1 MLKTISHFVVFD
13 MCLNVERTPPQIMLS
28 FLSEIDIV
36 CDVVEAGVCD
46 FRVLGRVLA
55 NIIGWPAKKSIHG
68 LPTTRKS

>member
-36 CDVVEAGVCD
+36 CDVVEAGYV
-46 FRVLGRVLA
+46 
-55 NIIGWPAKKSIHG
+55 
-68 LPTTRKS
+68 